1 VVQAS
6 AIVEM
11 LVGRVPRTD
20 RDQCPSVM
28 KRSFCAAA
36 IASNDRFPFRK
47 LPLREAPVKGY
58 FWPKAALRRHRES
71 DRLCD
76 NHEGLE
82 STRNGHSSLLT
93 QTSAIRSQNGRS
105 IAAIS

>member
-1 VVQAS
+1 MVQAS

-58 FWPKAALRRHRES
+58 FWPKAAVALKPSRMSELGQLRTLATYRCHV
-71 DRLCD
+71 CFQ
-76 NHEGLE
+76 G
-82 STRNGHSSLLT
+82 
-93 QTSAIRSQNGRS
+93 
-105 IAAIS
+105 